1 MLRLKLKI
9 TMQQLQWMFYF
20 HTSKK
25 PRLRYST
32 LVATIWL
39 EYIHTPKHVKMRLR
53 IFKNIDCLIFWLI
66 FYGKS
71 QEQCFFSQYLSKLTI
86 SLEYIYFSSNIAALL
101 VHNLSLFVVLSGQI
115 CCYHIPDLIW
125 VLIKSLAFY
134 TFYL

>member
-1 MLRLKLKI
+1 MYIRIAATK
-9 TMQQLQWMFYF
+9 TENYQQLQWMFYF

-86 SLEYIYFSSNIAALL
+86 SLEYTYFSSNIAALL
-101 VHNLSLFVVLSGQI
+101 VYNLSLFVVRWYCFIRPNILLS
-115 CCYHIPDLIW
+115 YSW
-125 VLIKSLAFY
+125 S
-134 TFYL
+134 YLGFN